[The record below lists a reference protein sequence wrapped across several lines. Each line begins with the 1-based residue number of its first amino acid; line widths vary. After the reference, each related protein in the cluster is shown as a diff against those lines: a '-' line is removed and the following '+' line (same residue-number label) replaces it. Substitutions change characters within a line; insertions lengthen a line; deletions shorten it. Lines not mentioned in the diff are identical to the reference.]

1 MSLFTHIRPVEFNR
15 NDVVVCHELAHTVV
29 WYSFGRGIRG
39 ITFRRSIDGYLSG
52 GSANVNPSNLENT
65 RDAEQFAERMLAGD
79 SAARRKLGMRRDQI
93 STVGFP
99 VNARTSIPVLLN
111 TANRND
117 DAMWAIFTAY
127 KTRKPNWL
135 ETVLIR
141 LGKKP
146 GWYKWLSL
154 RLEKTNARVDAHWMA
169 IEAISEQVIARL
181 PANGEETV
189 IPTDF
194 LIGSLEREGVQQCD

>member
-29 WYSFGRGIRG
+29 WYSFGREIRG

-79 SAARRKLGMRRDQI
+79 SAARRKLVMRRDQI
-93 STVGFP
+93 STVGFA
-99 VNARTSIPVLLN
+99 VNARTSIPALLG

-117 DAMWAIFTAY
+117 DAMWAIFAAY
-127 KTRKPNWL
+127 KTKKPNWL
-135 ETVLIR
+135 ETILIR

-154 RLEKTNARVDAHWMA
+154 RLEKTNARVDAHWRA
-169 IEAISEQVIARL
+169 IEVISEEVIAWL

-194 LIGSLEREGVQQCD
+194 LIGSLEREGVQQCG